1 MTVGKELHQAL
12 GMLKMSSGQ
21 FQTFANRTQDP
32 MAKQMYQGFTQ
43 KLDQMVQDLSSRI
56 NYMESQEPQYKMEN
70 MTQAAFDRQQAS
82 EQSMRKE

>member
-32 MAKQMYQGFTQ
+32 MAKQMYMGFTK
-43 KLDQMVQDLSSRI
+43 KLDQMVQDLTNRV
-56 NYMESQEPQYKMEN
+56 NYVESQEPQFKMEN
-70 MTQAAFDRQQAS
+70 MTQAAFEQQQAAQ
-82 EQSMRKE
+82 QSMRKE